1 MEEKIKDFCG
11 MKQGRLRSRT
21 RKRLDESRVI
31 LQSLT
36 ASATKKDALVNML
49 QTAIV
54 LRKNKGE
61 WFLEES

>member
-1 MEEKIKDFCG
+1 